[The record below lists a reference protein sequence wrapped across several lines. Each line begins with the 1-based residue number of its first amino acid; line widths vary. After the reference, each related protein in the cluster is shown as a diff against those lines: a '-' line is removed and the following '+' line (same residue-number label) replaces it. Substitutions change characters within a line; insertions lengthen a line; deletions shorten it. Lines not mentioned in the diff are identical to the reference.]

1 VEVPAVCKYVTN
13 RQQHSWLDG
22 VFTISFFNE
31 DVFAVSVAQAVCNTG
46 GWVVLKQCNIMA
58 RNAGAII

>member
-1 VEVPAVCKYVTN
+1 
-13 RQQHSWLDG
+13 LDG
-22 VFTISFFNE
+22 VFTISFFFNE

-46 GWVVLKQCNIMA
+46 GWVVLKQSNIMA

>member
-1 VEVPAVCKYVTN
+1 MSQTGSSTVGWMVY
-13 RQQHSWLDG
+13 SL
-22 VFTISFFNE
+22 FLFFNE

-46 GWVVLKQCNIMA
+46 GWVVLKQSNIMA